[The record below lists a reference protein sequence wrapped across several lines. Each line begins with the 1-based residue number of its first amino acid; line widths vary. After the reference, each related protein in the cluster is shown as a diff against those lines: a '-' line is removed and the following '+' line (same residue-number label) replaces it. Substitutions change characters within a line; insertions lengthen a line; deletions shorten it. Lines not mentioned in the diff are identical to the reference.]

1 MTTGTTYFATD
12 KHGHTYSRHSAGHTV
27 PRYFW
32 VNIAR
37 PAGST
42 DRVTKYDVTYS
53 AKNAPKVSPY
63 TPRPFE
69 SEIVPVRAYPGRHKV
84 EPVMT
89 VAERREAALLAGIED
104 DARNPSSVDY
114 DPRTEAEAP
123 ASAPCP
129 TEMAYGELRRAYEH
143 FNTTLFNGRLP
154 RCLITFQ
161 RKGPSN
167 LGYYSPNRFS
177 GMFDESV
184 KADEIALNPVNFARR
199 SVTDILSTLV
209 HEMVHLQC
217 QHEGKACR
225 GGYHDKA
232 WGAAMKAV
240 GLWPSNTSKPGGKET
255 GQQMSHYIIPEGHF
269 ACACEELIDTGFT
282 LSFADRHGMGEKKPK
297 TKQGTRSKY
306 VCFECQLAAWAKP
319 EAKLMCADCGIIM
332 DEE

>member
-1 MTTGTTYFATD
+1 MSMTYFATD
-12 KHGHTYSRHSAGHTV
+12 KHGHTYSRHSAGHLK

-32 VNIAR
+32 AAIFR
-37 PAGST
+37 PEGTTHA
-42 DRVTKYDVTYS
+42 VAKANVTYS
-53 AKNAPKVSPY
+53 IR
-63 TPRPFE
+63 TPADHRYADE
-69 SEIVPVRAYPGRHKV
+69 VVAVRAYPGRHKV
-84 EPVMT
+84 EPV
-89 VAERREAALLAGIED
+89 AERSKSVSSPTKTEEQTPVSSEPFKSHIEH
-104 DARNPSSVDY
+104 VW
-114 DPRTEAEAP
+114 T
-123 ASAPCP
+123 PCP
-129 TEMAYGELRRAYEH
+129 TELAYGELRRAYEH

-184 KADEIALNPVNFARR
+184 KADEIALNPVNFAKR

-232 WGAAMKAV
+232 WGAAMKAI
-240 GLWPSNTSKPGGKET
+240 GLYPSNTGEMGGKET
-255 GQQMSHYIIPEGHF
+255 GQQMSHYVMDGGPF
-269 ACACEELIDTGFT
+269 YVACSMLLRTGFT
-282 LSFADRHGMGEKKPK
+282 LSFADRHGMGEGKAKSPK
-297 TKQGTRSKY
+297 AGRRSKY

-319 EAKLMCADCGIIM
+319 EAKLMCGDCGIIM
-332 DEE
+332 DEN